1 VTRKNLLAEGARHYR
16 RFNETDVAMA
26 KQRFEELKVKWAA
39 EYPGVIKVWD
49 NNWAHIEQLFD
60 FPAEIRRMIYT
71 TNLIEGLNSALRK
84 VTNGKA
90 AFPNDSSV
98 MKALFL
104 RTCDLLKKWVKPV
117 ANWARVLNQL
127 SVIFGNRITDFI
139 N

>member
-1 VTRKNLLAEGARHYR
+1 
-16 RFNETDVAMA
+16 
-26 KQRFEELKVKWAA
+26 
-39 EYPGVIKVWD
+39 
-49 NNWAHIEQLFD
+49 
-60 FPAEIRRMIYT
+60 
-71 TNLIEGLNSALRK
+71 LRK